1 MNVRILYFAGARDV
15 AGVAEETCALPEGVV
30 TVRDFARF
38 VGERHAELAPR
49 IEVAG
54 SAEGGTARFG
64 CVRIARNER
73 FATMDERL
81 ADGDVLA
88 LIPPVAG
95 G

>member
-1 MNVRILYFAGARDV
+1 MNVRVLYFAGARD
-15 AGVAEETCALPEGVV
+15 ACGVGEETCALPGDVV

-38 VGERHAELAPR
+38 VGERHAGLASR
-49 IEVAG
+49 ME
-54 SAEGGTARFG
+54 S
-64 CVRIARNER
+64 VRIARNER

>member
-49 IEVAG
+49 ME
-54 SAEGGTARFG
+54 S
-64 CVRIARNER
+64 VRIARNER
-73 FATMDERL
+73 FASPDERL

>member
-1 MNVRILYFAGARDV
+1 MNVRILYFAGARDI
-15 AGVAEETCALPEGVV
+15 AGVAEETCELPNDVA

-38 VGERHAELAPR
+38 VGARHASLA
-49 IEVAG
+49 
-54 SAEGGTARFG
+54 ARMESI
-64 CVRIARNER
+64 RIARNER
-73 FATMDERL
+73 FAEPDERI

>member
-1 MNVRILYFAGARDV
+1 MNVRILYFAGARDI

-38 VGERHAELAPR
+38 VGERHTELA
-49 IEVAG
+49 
-54 SAEGGTARFG
+54 ARMDS
-64 CVRIARNER
+64 VRIARNER
-73 FATMDERL
+73 FATMDEPL

>member
-1 MNVRILYFAGARDV
+1 MNVRILYFAGARDI
-15 AGVAEETCALPEGVV
+15 AGVAEETCALPEDVV

-38 VGERHAELAPR
+38 VAERHAELA
-49 IEVAG
+49 
-54 SAEGGTARFG
+54 ARMPS
-64 CVRIARNER
+64 VRIARNER
-73 FATMDERL
+73 FATMDEPL

>member
-38 VGERHAELAPR
+38 VGERHAQLAPR
-49 IEVAG
+49 MG
-54 SAEGGTARFG
+54 S
-64 CVRIARNER
+64 VRIARNER

-88 LIPPVAG
+88 IIPPVAG

>member
-15 AGVAEETCALPEGVV
+15 AGVAEEACALPEGVV
-30 TVRDFARF
+30 TVSDFARF
-38 VGERHAELAPR
+38 VGERHAALAPR
-49 IEVAG
+49 ME
-54 SAEGGTARFG
+54 S
-64 CVRIARNER
+64 VRIARNER
-73 FATMDERL
+73 FASPDERI

>member
-1 MNVRILYFAGARDV
+1 MNVRILYFAGARDI
-15 AGVAEETCALPEGVV
+15 AGVAEESCVLPAGVV

-38 VGERHAELAPR
+38 VGERHAELASR
-49 IEVAG
+49 MQ
-54 SAEGGTARFG
+54 S
-64 CVRIARNER
+64 VRIARNER

>member
-15 AGVAEETCALPEGVV
+15 ARVAEETCALPEGIA

-38 VGERHAELAPR
+38 VGERHPELAPR
-49 IEVAG
+49 ME
-54 SAEGGTARFG
+54 S
-64 CVRIARNER
+64 VRIARNER
-73 FATMDERL
+73 FATMDERI

>member
-15 AGVAEETCALPEGVV
+15 AGVAEETCALPERVV
-30 TVRDFARF
+30 SVADFARF
-38 VGERHAELAPR
+38 VGERHPELAPHLKN
-49 IEVAG
+49 
-54 SAEGGTARFG
+54 
-64 CVRIARNER
+64 VRIARNER
-73 FATMDERL
+73 FATNDERL

>member
-49 IEVAG
+49 ME
-54 SAEGGTARFG
+54 S
-64 CVRIARNER
+64 VRIARNER
-73 FATMDERL
+73 FAELDERL
-81 ADGDVLA
+81 EDGDVLA
-88 LIPPVAG
+88 LIPPVVG